1 MSTGS
6 FLPIFTVLMI
16 NRFQHIFHSA
26 VIALVMAG
34 FVAHLAQPFS
44 SQAKKNA
51 FTQWLNHNVVASGNE
66 SELKLRNTIRE
77 LPDQAND
84 FWVLVQQASKL
95 VADHKDDF
103 RIQFSFSDAEER
115 NVSSWLIGQWNV
127 FETHK
132 PGANAILPE
141 FSKPFHRWLSASPHT
156 SLFTSIGDTDNT
168 FGLASRISAATTG
181 IQSIALLPLAGG
193 ISINAP

>member
-1 MSTGS
+1 
-6 FLPIFTVLMI
+6 
-16 NRFQHIFHSA
+16 
-26 VIALVMAG
+26 MAG

-66 SELKLRNTIRE
+66 SETKLRNSIRQ
-77 LPDQAND
+77 LPEQSND

-103 RIQFSFSDAEER
+103 RIQFSFSDPEER
-115 NVSSWLIGQWNV
+115 SASSWLIGQWNV
-127 FETHK
+127 FENHK
-132 PGANAILPE
+132 TGANAILPE
-141 FSKPFHRWLSASPHT
+141 FPKPFYKWLSAGSFQTAGIPSTIAQNFGT
-156 SLFTSIGDTDNT
+156 SESE
-168 FGLASRISAATTG
+168 ISAFAPT
-181 IQSIALLPLAGG
+181 ILSIALIPLAGG